1 MKQIKV
7 GDLVMLTNKSY
18 KYLKAGSV
26 GIVTHANG
34 ILFNVT
40 LPQGKWAFPRGD
52 LKLLTEETTCTR

>member
-26 GIVTHANG
+26 GIVTSAHG

-40 LPQGKWAFPRGD
+40 FSQGKWAFSRD
-52 LKLLTEETTCTR
+52 ELKLLTKETTCTR